1 MRRIPDSA
9 YIRGF
14 LIDVLVSALPLKE
27 ATSIVDSLPPCIY
40 SVLECGGR
48 VFDDYAIKAAFA
60 RVQIGRAHV

>member
-1 MRRIPDSA
+1 MRRIRRTA

-14 LIDVLVSALPLKE
+14 LIDALVSALSLKE
-27 ATSIVDSLPPCIY
+27 ATSIVDSLLHCIY

-60 RVQIGRAHV
+60 RVLKKKME

>member
-14 LIDVLVSALPLKE
+14 LIDALVSALPLKE
-27 ATSIVDSLPPCIY
+27 ATSIVDSLLPCIY
-40 SVLECGGR
+40 SELECDGR

-60 RVQIGRAHV
+60 RVLKKKME